1 MKRYSNLQ
9 QEYDSLDEKYGKV
22 LAEKAELA
30 YELEELKAA
39 AEHIREQ
46 DQEIR
51 ELHENVRRMKHDM
64 KNHLMVIASCFNS
77 GDYDEAKAYI
87 SRILDKLNSMYS
99 YIETGNSLMNH
110 ILNDKL
116 NAAREKGISVKA
128 EIETLF
134 FSRME
139 SIDFSAMLS
148 NLLDNAIEACSM
160 EETPEVNVT
169 IARRRG
175 YETIL
180 VKNKISRSVLQ
191 DNPEL
196 ISSKSEPDSH
206 GMGVPQIRSITE
218 KYAGMYDF
226 YEEDGYFCACVFIPI

>member
-1 MKRYSNLQ
+1 MKRYNKMQ
-9 QEYDSLDEKYGKV
+9 REYDALDEKYGRV
-22 LAEKAELA
+22 LREKAELS

-64 KNHLMVIASCFNS
+64 KNHLMVIASCFNN

-134 FSRME
+134 FRRME

-148 NLLDNAIEACSM
+148 NLLDNAIEACCL
-160 EETPEVNVT
+160 EAAPEINITV
-169 IARRRG
+169 ARRRD

-180 VKNKISRSVLQ
+180 VKNKICCSVLQ
-191 DNPEL
+191 GNPEL
-196 ISSKSEPDSH
+196 ISTKPESSSH
-206 GMGVPQIRSITE
+206 GMGIPQIRSITE
-218 KYAGMYDF
+218 KYAGMCDF

>member
-1 MKRYSNLQ
+1 MKRYSNLR
-9 QEYDSLDEKYGKV
+9 QEYDALDEKYGKV
-22 LAEKAELA
+22 LGEKAELS

-46 DQEIR
+46 DREIR
-51 ELHENVRRMKHDM
+51 KLHENVRRMKHDM
-64 KNHLMVIASCFNS
+64 KNHLMVIASYFNS
-77 GDYDEAKAYI
+77 GDYNEAKAYI

-134 FSRME
+134 FRKME
-139 SIDFSAMLS
+139 SIDFSSMLS
-148 NLLDNAIEACSM
+148 NLLDNAIEACSL
-160 EETPEVNVT
+160 EVAPEINVT
-169 IARRRG
+169 VARRRD

-180 VKNKISRSVLQ
+180 VKNKISCSVLQ
-191 DNPEL
+191 GNPEL
-196 ISSKSEPDSH
+196 ISSKPESGSH

-218 KYAGMYDF
+218 KYAGMCDF
-226 YEEDGYFCACVFIPI
+226 YEEDEYFCACVFIPI